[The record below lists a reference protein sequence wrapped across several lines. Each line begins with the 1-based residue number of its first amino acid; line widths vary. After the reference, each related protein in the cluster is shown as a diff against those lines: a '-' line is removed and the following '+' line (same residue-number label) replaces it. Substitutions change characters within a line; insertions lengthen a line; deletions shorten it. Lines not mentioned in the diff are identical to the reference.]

1 MGDEK
6 YYTIQVKGT
15 AYRFEPL
22 SQDQLAKFA
31 IVANMG
37 ASPNMTIKALTN
49 ILGRSAGAE
58 QWDAITNRLILDEI
72 TLKDLTD
79 LFGKL
84 VKRQSKDAPADDA
97 E

>member
-15 AYRFEPL
+15 AYRFEALP
-22 SQDQLAKFA
+22 QEQLAKFA

-37 ASPNMTIKALTN
+37 ASPNMTIRALMN
-49 ILGRSAGAE
+49 VLGKSAGAE

-72 TLKDLTD
+72 SIKDLTD
-79 LFGKL
+79 LFSKL
-84 VKRQSKDAPADDA
+84 VKRSGKDAPADDA